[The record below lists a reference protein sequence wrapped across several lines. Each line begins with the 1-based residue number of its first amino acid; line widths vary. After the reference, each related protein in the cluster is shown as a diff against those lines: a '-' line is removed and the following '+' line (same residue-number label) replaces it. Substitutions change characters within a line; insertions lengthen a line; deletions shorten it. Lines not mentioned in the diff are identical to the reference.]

1 MRAKNKEIIKWLWVL
16 LMLPFIASSCTN
28 DDDVVSYN
36 DYCYIK
42 SVTLG
47 VIKRQVN
54 DTKTSYQ
61 GNTFLMT
68 INQRTGTIENRDPLP
83 YGSQLSAVLTT
94 IAFDGSMIK
103 YRRKW
108 TNDEWNV
115 YNSTDSLNLTDTL
128 ALELYSNDGLS
139 TRTYYMWVNV
149 YQQEGDS
156 LSWKQC
162 ETEVE
167 ELKNLTDM
175 KAFVLNNKLMVLGIN
190 GTDTVLL
197 ERSGLEE
204 QGVWG
209 TANDEGQPIKFPHAA
224 DLQTLRQHNDTL
236 YLSTDN
242 GKVLYSIDAKKWKD
256 TATIHSAPLTLIEK
270 TDKYFYAISE
280 GKILRHSVDAE
291 NTEEY
296 VWKEDVL
303 EPKAQTDSL
312 PVSGIRALTMQQ
324 SNGSTRLVML
334 GQRDANNEQ
343 DKKKYSHCFV
353 WNKAWNEGWK
363 NLEQKAEWMYFP
375 LSPDNDIPC
384 PRLKHLNLL
393 SYDGKCVAFGGA
405 SVEGYGE
412 HEALDAVYVSRD
424 FGITWRPASGLYL
437 PAQLNGTDGCIT
449 AVVDKNNF
457 IWIVTNAQVWRGRL
471 NRLGFAQQ

>member
-16 LMLPFIASSCTN
+16 LILPFMVSSCTN
-28 DDDVVSYN
+28 DDDVVSTN

-68 INQRTGTIENRDPLP
+68 INQRAGTIENRDPLP

-108 TNDEWNV
+108 SNDEWSV
-115 YNSTDSLNLTDTL
+115 YNSVDSLNLTDTL

-139 TRTYYMWVNV
+139 NRTYYMWVNV

-156 LSWKQC
+156 LTWQ
-162 ETEVE
+162 
-167 ELKNLTDM
+167 KNESDLAPLAEMTDM
-175 KAFVLNNKLMVLGIN
+175 KAFVLNDKLMVLGKKTSGIALAKLSELDVT
-190 GTDTVLL
+190 GTW
-197 ERSGLEE
+197 EE
-204 QGVWG
+204 EPA
-209 TANDEGQPIKFPHAA
+209 TNLNLSLAA
-224 DLQTLRQHNDTL
+224 DLQTLCQYKDTL
-236 YLSTDN
+236 YLSTSD
-242 GKVLYSIDAKKWKD
+242 GDILYSTDAKVWKD
-256 TATIHSAPLTLIEK
+256 TASIAGLTLIEK
-270 TDKYFYAISE
+270 TDGFFYGLCGGKLMRSADAITWE
-280 GKILRHSVDAE
+280 DETLDTDAA
-291 NTEEY
+291 
-296 VWKEDVL
+296 L
-303 EPKAQTDSL
+303 L
-312 PVSGIRALTMQQ
+312 PTSDIRSLTMQQ
-324 SNGSTRLVML
+324 ANGSTRIILL
-334 GQRDANNEQ
+334 GQRDGEGKEYEKAL
-343 DKKKYSHCFV
+343 V

-363 NLEQKAEWMYFP
+363 NHEKDAEWMYFP
-375 LSPDNDIPC
+375 LSPDNNIPC